1 MATTNNNLY
10 TTKTASLKATKADIK
25 SINVQRMTLNGKT
38 IPDIIDENM
47 IQVKVSSENMTGLTT
62 VTKDGIVSLSEEKFE
77 LVHPTEEVYHNS
89 QVNERFFSAFENVVL
104 VKDGECLGENGELIL
119 NIDTTKINSLFSN
132 IHWGNPYDYPN
143 DSDTQNI
150 TRIFPHVIEWYGD
163 MTSLEKIHTTFE
175 MYYSDRQVQKTYNR
189 NNYWFGSGLQTFVGD
204 LSSLKNGLTLFGNT
218 NLETFIGDL
227 SSLEKGGDIDKNG
240 YYQSLGMFGN
250 TNLSLESVECIAD
263 TLQDLS
269 GKSTGSIII
278 SWKSLPA
285 DESLRLQLT
294 KALNEIVKKNWIVGT
309 NEELVTIATDSQYQ
323 ISNFSTSGFISFSKC
338 KTGQIVEY

>member
-1 MATTNNNLY
+1 MSSNLY

-25 SINVQRMTLNGKT
+25 SINAQRMTLNGKT
-38 IPDIIDENM
+38 IPDIIDEKM
-47 IQVKVSSENMTGLTT
+47 IRVKVSSENMTGLTT

-77 LVHPTEEVYHNS
+77 LVHPTEEAYNNIH
-89 QVNERFFSAFENVVL
+89 VNGRTFSAFKDVVL
-104 VKDGECLGENGELIL
+104 VKDGECLGENGELLL
-119 NIDTTKINSLFSN
+119 NFDTTKINSLYSD
-132 IHWGNPYDYPN
+132 IAWGNPYDYPN
-143 DSDTQNI
+143 NSDTQNI

-163 MTSLEKIHTTFE
+163 MTSLEKIRTTYE
-175 MYYSDRQVQKTYNR
+175 MYPSDRQVQKTYNS

-204 LSSLKNGLTLFGNT
+204 LSSLKNGSTLFGNT

-227 SSLEKGGDIDKNG
+227 SSLENGGDIDANG
-240 YYQSLGMFGN
+240 KYQSLGMFGN
-250 TNLSLESVECIAD
+250 TNLSLESVEYIAD
-263 TLQDLS
+263 TIQDLS

-309 NEELVTIATDSQYQ
+309 NEELVTIATNSQYQ
-323 ISNFSTSGFISFSKC
+323 ISNLTTTSGFVKFGDC
-338 KTGQIVEY
+338 KTGRIVEY